1 MPKTD
6 NTLAILW
13 MLRTGEKITAKQI
26 AEKLEMNIRTVY
38 RYMDTLSTSG
48 VPIISD
54 TGHNGGYTLL
64 SQFYESPLFFD
75 QEEQTS
81 LLHAAIFAE
90 GAGYY
95 GGEALTRAVSKLNN
109 YTNQEQEKKIA
120 KQFTSLEVLNRL
132 NSHPQSTLQALEQAI
147 LGGYS
152 VEINYK
158 NKREEP
164 SIRTIDPYRI
174 IHWNL
179 NWYVSGFCHFRKEI
193 RSFRV
198 DRIETLVPTENQFT
212 QPEDFSTSAAFL
224 NSLFPSIEKVETAVL
239 VLTGSMHALKD
250 ICEHWFFENYLQ
262 QRTDNQATFLLE
274 KEVLHKYVP
283 SLLIPFG
290 TSIKVMEPQ
299 SLKEEM
305 ITTLSTLIKFHQE

>member
-1 MPKTD
+1 M
-6 NTLAILW
+6 LW
-13 MLRTGEKITAKQI
+13 MLSSGEKITAKQI

-38 RYMDTLSTSG
+38 RYIDTLTTSG

-64 SQFYESPLFFD
+64 NQFYESPLFFD

-81 LLHAAIFAE
+81 LLHAATFAD

-95 GGEALTRAVSKLNN
+95 GGEALTRAISKLSN

-120 KQFTSLEVLNRL
+120 KQFTSMEVINRL
-132 NSHPQSTLQALEQAI
+132 NSHTSQSTLQALEQAI
-147 LGGYS
+147 LDGYS
-152 VEINYK
+152 VDIQYK
-158 NKREEP
+158 SGREQHSKRK
-164 SIRTIDPYRI
+164 IDPYRI

-179 NWYVSGFCHFRKEI
+179 NWYVAGFCHFRNDI

-198 DRIETLVPTENQFT
+198 DRIETLVPTENQFK
-212 QPEDFSTSAAFL
+212 QPEDFSTSADFL
-224 NSLFPSIEKVETAVL
+224 NNLLPSIDKKETAVL
-239 VLTGSMHALKD
+239 VLTGSMSALKD
-250 ICEHWFFENYLQ
+250 ICQHWFLENYLQ
-262 QRTDNQATFLLE
+262 QRTDNQATFLLD
-274 KEVLHKYVP
+274 KQVLHTYVP

-305 ITTLSTLIKFHQE
+305 INALSTLIKFYQE